1 MFIFEICQ
9 YCPQNC
15 NYIYIHTRYFL
26 VFFCLCEVLFWATC
40 IELKNKDRINRLLIS
55 QFNEIKVFFS
65 SIKPV
70 INTMARHSDFV
81 QYFSEYTTYV
91 VHLQMAFWPS
101 LLIFSCSKFSS
112 WMKQEGGRGRFVNA
126 VVGPESWCQ
135 KFIAK
140 MCHTK
145 YPPLQKM
152 LFLSTP
158 NNHREIIN
166 QFFDPGS
173 DLEVGGTARCGVMI
187 YVWWSQFQCFKLQ

>member
-1 MFIFEICQ
+1 MLKYFFFFYQ
-9 YCPQNC
+9 AC
-15 NYIYIHTRYFL
+15 NKYNGY
-26 VFFCLCEVLFWATC
+26 
-40 IELKNKDRINRLLIS
+40 
-55 QFNEIKVFFS
+55 
-65 SIKPV
+65 
-70 INTMARHSDFV
+70 SDFV
-81 QYFSEYTTYV
+81 QYFSEYV

-112 WMKQEGGRGRFVNA
+112 WMKQEEGGEAQAQVCMNWMLLCCWPWIMMSK
-126 VVGPESWCQ
+126 VHCKNVSHE
-135 KFIAK
+135 I
-140 MCHTK
+140 

-187 YVWWSQFQCFKLQ
+187 YVWWSQYLCFKLQ

>member
-81 QYFSEYTTYV
+81 QYFSEYTFTNGILTFSSDFLMLKIFVMNEARRRGRGAGTGLYELNAPLLLALNHDV
-91 VHLQMAFWPS
+91 KSSLQKCVTRNT
-101 LLIFSCSKFSS
+101 LLFKKCFSCQLRTTIERS
-112 WMKQEGGRGRFVNA
+112 
-126 VVGPESWCQ
+126 
-135 KFIAK
+135 
-140 MCHTK
+140 
-145 YPPLQKM
+145 
-152 LFLSTP
+152 
-158 NNHREIIN
+158 
-166 QFFDPGS
+166 
-173 DLEVGGTARCGVMI
+173 
-187 YVWWSQFQCFKLQ
+187 

>member
-1 MFIFEICQ
+1 
-9 YCPQNC
+9 
-15 NYIYIHTRYFL
+15 
-26 VFFCLCEVLFWATC
+26 
-40 IELKNKDRINRLLIS
+40 
-55 QFNEIKVFFS
+55 
-65 SIKPV
+65 
-70 INTMARHSDFV
+70 MAIHSDFV
-81 QYFSEYTTYV
+81 QYFSEYTTMLYIYKW
-91 VHLQMAFWPS
+91 HSDLLFW
-101 LLIFSCSKFSS
+101 FSHAQNFRHEWSK
-112 WMKQEGGRGRFVNA
+112 KKGERRRHRFVWTECSS